1 MKDDHWKPSSSC
13 CQQISF
19 INIFSQSC
27 WQVRL
32 FISEK
37 NYNVPKC
44 CLLPVLTK
52 KILVKFLNQNMV
64 QRSSWV
70 KLKDEF
76 YHWIS
81 DMQRKKKFTKL
92 ISISAGSCK
101 HLEGMELWDCF
112 KEETTPQPGTTGLAT
127 EPALLCTQHQQM
139 VHKLWK
145 WSFSRSCLAP
155 QLGRPGSQPA
165 RVIVLLGV
173 TDFRAWHE
181 PKYAVKE
188 LEIKL
193 AGSHKGQI
201 ENLPARE
208 DFTARAEELT
218 HFLSCFP
225 LNEDTFPT

>member
-1 MKDDHWKPSSSC
+1 MTTENHAVHVASRSASLTSLVKAVGKSDSLSQKKLQCSEMVTSSSSYQENTC
-13 CQQISF
+13 
-19 INIFSQSC
+19 
-27 WQVRL
+27 
-32 FISEK
+32 E
-37 NYNVPKC
+37 VPKPKHGSKE
-44 CLLPVLTK
+44 LLSKTEGW
-52 KILVKFLNQNMV
+52 ILPLDFRYV
-64 QRSSWV
+64 
-70 KLKDEF
+70 EE
-76 YHWIS
+76 
-81 DMQRKKKFTKL
+81 KKFTKL
-92 ISISAGSCK
+92 ISISDGSCK
-101 HLEGMELWDCF
+101 HFEGMELSDCF
-112 KEETTPQPGTTGLAT
+112 MEEMTLQPGTTGLAT

-218 HFLSCFP
+218 HFLSCFS